1 MKKILICWG
10 LFTILSTGQSFGE
23 KIKIGQGKRVI
34 RDKIVARVNGRN
46 VLLSGLKNR
55 IEKSGED
62 FSVEE
67 AIDNELLFQK
77 AVERKLLATELDVE
91 KNIAAM
97 KEARQIAHLSEEEF
111 EKRLKEDGLTGKKYR
126 QQLARI
132 LAIRN
137 LRQLEISERIVVTT
151 HEVENYH
158 KANPEYSEDTYVLHT
173 KIIPPSAAKTEK
185 EAIKKQNSVGWI
197 ELDSVKKSEL
207 LSKMSFV
214 SKMKEGEISKPV
226 KVDQG
231 FQFLKLVK
239 KIKSHRKTL
248 KERWVDIERAIQ
260 KEKMDKFEK
269 DYVSELKKRAIIVYL

>member
-269 DYVSELKKRAIIVYL
+269 D